1 MFVNYKIFHS
11 RIVRKILTISILK
24 RTLYVGT
31 ALKMHIFILLLKL
44 SSCISHVQVLS
55 VRNKYLGCATFPSAC
70 LFRDTNVRRNRSPPF
85 SRPLRPPPRRSLAR
99 PACLLPPTALRVSP
113 LRARRQEWHTCHHF
127 DFLQKAVSCCAHVF
141 AAWSFHLMAGFVI
154 YVVRSS

>member
-24 RTLYVGT
+24 RTLYVAT

-55 VRNKYLGCATFPSAC
+55 VRNKQLGFATFPSAC

-85 SRPLRPPPRRSLAR
+85 SRPLRPPPRRSLSRGPRVSSRPPLCVFPLFVHVVMSDTRVIISTFFKRPFHAAR
-99 PACLLPPTALRVSP
+99 MSLLPGP
-113 LRARRQEWHTCHHF
+113 F
-127 DFLQKAVSCCAHVF
+127 
-141 AAWSFHLMAGFVI
+141 I
-154 YVVRSS
+154 